1 MLSPLAVGLGF
12 GKAKQAQ
19 EEAKQRSATAEADQK
34 SRKGNDP
41 SPGSSGTNT
50 PTSSWWKSSSA
61 TIALGAIAAL
71 SVAAAG
77 TAYYRREDLALG
89 WKWGYDHMTFVRN
102 LWDADGLKARLLRV
116 DELSRT
122 RNVLFAK

>member
-1 MLSPLAVGLGF
+1 MLSPLAVGFGF

-19 EEAKQRSATAEADQK
+19 EEAEQAKKRSADKNQQP
-34 SRKGNDP
+34 SSSP
-41 SPGSSGTNT
+41 SPSGSGSGT
-50 PTSSWWKSSSA
+50 PTTWWKSSA
-61 TIALGAIAAL
+61 MVGLGALAAL
-71 SVAAAG
+71 SAAAAG

-102 LWDADGLKARLLRV
+102 LWDIDGLKTRMLRI

-122 RNVLFAK
+122 RDIVFAK

>member
-12 GKAKQAQ
+12 GKAKQAH
-19 EEAKQRSATAEADQK
+19 EEAKQRSAQEEEK
-34 SRKGNDP
+34 RKNSG
-41 SPGSSGTNT
+41 GSSPANSSGANT

-61 TIALGAIAAL
+61 AIALGAVAAL
-71 SVAAAG
+71 SAAAAG

-89 WKWGYDHMTFVRN
+89 WRWGYDHMTFVKN
-102 LWDADGLKARLLRV
+102 LWDVDGLKARLLRI